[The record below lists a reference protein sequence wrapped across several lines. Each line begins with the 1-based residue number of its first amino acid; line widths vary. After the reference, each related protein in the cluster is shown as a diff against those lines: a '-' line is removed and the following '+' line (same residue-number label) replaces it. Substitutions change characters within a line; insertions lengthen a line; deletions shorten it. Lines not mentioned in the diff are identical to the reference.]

1 MDIVFG
7 RLMRLNDNKSVL
19 RFGAEILEFSALFLD
34 PSENVSRDIGIFMS
48 IYWLINTEIKYQ
60 YSELTFMSHFTAL
73 ACGSNKVKGGP

>member
-19 RFGAEILEFSALFLD
+19 RFGAEILEFPALFLD

-48 IYWLINTEIKYQ
+48 IY
-60 YSELTFMSHFTAL
+60 
-73 ACGSNKVKGGP
+73 